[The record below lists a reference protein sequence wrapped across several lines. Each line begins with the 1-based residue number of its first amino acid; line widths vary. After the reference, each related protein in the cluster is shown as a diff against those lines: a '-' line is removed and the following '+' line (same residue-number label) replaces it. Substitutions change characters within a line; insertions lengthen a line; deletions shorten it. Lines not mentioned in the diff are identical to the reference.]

1 MSIPSVSVNKRKSHE
16 HIRRELWNPRLE
28 ENEESMRK
36 LKGEQEI
43 DRANQKTEGF
53 GGGKADF
60 IMAPNQAILLLF
72 L

>member
-1 MSIPSVSVNKRKSHE
+1 MSIPNVSVNERKSHE
-16 HIRRELWNPRLE
+16 HMRELWNPRLE

-53 GGGKADF
+53 GGGKGDF
-60 IMAPNQAILLLF
+60 ITAPNQAILLLF